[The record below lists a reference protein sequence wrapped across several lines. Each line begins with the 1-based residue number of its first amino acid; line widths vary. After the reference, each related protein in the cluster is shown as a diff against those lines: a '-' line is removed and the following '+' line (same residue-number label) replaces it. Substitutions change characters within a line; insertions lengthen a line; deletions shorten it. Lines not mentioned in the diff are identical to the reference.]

1 MSDIRLPGLFT
12 GIDTNKLISQL
23 IAAESRQLN
32 LYKKRLN
39 TWDEK
44 KDSLSTL
51 KSKLDALR
59 SNIRGLSDANKLR
72 SFKTASSDTDILTAE
87 AAYNAFEG
95 NHTVEINQLANAE
108 RWVHSDGQQYKEDLV
123 GAGVFVYS
131 YNNKETSITTTLGT
145 TLEDLVGLINNDANN
160 PGVTASL
167 LNYNNK
173 YHLVLSGNE
182 AGTDYKV
189 SVNPSNTEVWTMKN
203 TLKVDGNNA
212 TMNTKITDLDQFS
225 GSLTGGE
232 HMHITGTDRYGN
244 AIAQI
249 AQIDLNVTANTKV
262 MHLISEINDAFDG
275 KAKAVLEDGKIVLTE
290 NNYGASEISINLSWD
305 PDSVPP
311 DSSLTLPDEEAD
323 WNITQGGTTSASL
336 AGYAQ
341 DDFALTQAA
350 FDSKIKI
357 DGYPQTT
364 PVAEVQTLT
373 WSGQA
378 SAGHFHLTY
387 NGQTTGEIA
396 YGADLGTIQD
406 ALEALPNVSAGEITV
421 GDDSDMLTVDS
432 GSMTFGFT
440 APAGDVGMIAIDTS
454 ELTGL
459 SNESFAETTK
469 GDDGWIHRSSNTV
482 NDVVPG
488 VTLHLHDT
496 GTVKVNL
503 TRDIAAVKDKLNSMI
518 TAYNAMA
525 AYVKEKTGYNNVLKT
540 AGVLMG
546 DYVVSTIKTQLATPL
561 YSQTNGFIED
571 IDTFLTP
578 GHIGLELDRN
588 GMLSLDTAAFDEA
601 IAEDYTDV
609 LAIIGADKTGSSDSS
624 TIKFY
629 GASSNYTTAGTYDVK
644 AKITNHQIEYAW
656 IKLSTES
663 TYRLATFT
671 SGSNI
676 ITGNNTFNDNG
687 APVCPEN
694 GLQLSVDLS
703 QDGTYGT
710 DVNPVVVSVK
720 QGFTGAMEDMLD
732 KMLKATSG
740 SIQIDQEYT
749 GDQIKNLQDKINRE
763 EERLAK
769 KEERLKLRFATLEK
783 TLALLQNQMA
793 ALGLG

>member
-1 MSDIRLPGLFT
+1 
-12 GIDTNKLISQL
+12 
-23 IAAESRQLN
+23 
-32 LYKKRLN
+32 
-39 TWDEK
+39 
-44 KDSLSTL
+44 
-51 KSKLDALR
+51 
-59 SNIRGLSDANKLR
+59 
-72 SFKTASSDTDILTAE
+72 
-87 AAYNAFEG
+87 
-95 NHTVEINQLANAE
+95 LA
-108 RWVHSDGQQYKEDLV
+108 
-123 GAGVFVYS
+123 
-131 YNNKETSITTTLGT
+131 TI
-145 TLEDLVGLINNDANN
+145 
-160 PGVTASL
+160 
-167 LNYNNK
+167 
-173 YHLVLSGNE
+173 
-182 AGTDYKV
+182 
-189 SVNPSNTEVWTMKN
+189 
-203 TLKVDGNNA
+203 
-212 TMNTKITDLDQFS
+212 
-225 GSLTGGE
+225 
-232 HMHITGTDRYGN
+232 
-244 AIAQI
+244 
-249 AQIDLNVTANTKV
+249 
-262 MHLISEINDAFDG
+262 
-275 KAKAVLEDGKIVLTE
+275 
-290 NNYGASEISINLSWD
+290 
-305 PDSVPP
+305 
-311 DSSLTLPDEEAD
+311 
-323 WNITQGGTTSASL
+323 
-336 AGYAQ
+336 
-341 DDFALTQAA
+341 QAA
-350 FDSKIKI
+350 I
-357 DGYPQTT
+357 D
-364 PVAEVQTLT
+364 
-373 WSGQA
+373 
-378 SAGHFHLTY
+378 
-387 NGQTTGEIA
+387 
-396 YGADLGTIQD
+396 
-406 ALEALPNVSAGEITV
+406 ALPNVSAGEITV

-440 APAGDVGMIAIDTS
+440 AGAGDVGMIAIDTS

-644 AKITNHQIEYAW
+644 VKITNHQIEYAW

-740 SIQIDQEYT
+740 SIQIDQEYADDHID
-749 GDQIKNLQDKINRE
+749 GLQDKINAE

-769 KEERLKLRFATLEK
+769 KQDRLVMRYAALEK

-793 ALGLG
+793 GLGLG

>member
-1 MSDIRLPGLFT
+1 MANLNFPGLFT

-189 SVNPSNTEVWTMKN
+189 SVNPSNTEVWTMKD

-212 TMNTKITDLDQFS
+212 TMNTKITDLEFG
-225 GSLTGGE
+225 GSLAGGE
-232 HMHITGTDRYGN
+232 KIQITGTDRYGN
-244 AIAQI
+244 TIAQV
-249 AQIDLNVTANTKV
+249 DLNVTANTKV
-262 MHLISEINDAFDG
+262 MLLISEINDAFDG

-290 NNYGASEISINLSWD
+290 NNYGASDISIALTWN
-305 PDSVPP
+305 PGTG
-311 DSSLTLPDEEAD
+311 SSTLTLPDEATD
-323 WNITQGGTTSASL
+323 WNITQGGATSASL

-350 FDSKIKI
+350 LDSRIKI

-364 PVAEVQTLT
+364 PVPELQTLN

-378 SAGHFHLTY
+378 SGGHFHLTY

-406 ALEALPNVSAGEITV
+406 ALEAMPNVAVGDITV
-421 GDDSDMLTVDS
+421 EGDMLTTDS

-440 APAGDVGMIAIDTS
+440 AGAGDVGMIAIDTS

-459 SNESFAETTK
+459 SNESFAETLK

-496 GTVKVNL
+496 DTVEVNL
-503 TRDIAAVKDKLNSMI
+503 TRDIAGVKDKLNSMI
-518 TAYNAMA
+518 TTYNAMA
-525 AYVKEKTGYNNVLKT
+525 AYIQEKTGYNDVLKT

-546 DYVVSTIKTQLATPL
+546 DYVVSTIRTQLITPL

-629 GASSNYTTAGTYDVK
+629 GASSNYTTAGTYNVK
-644 AKITNHQIEYAW
+644 VKITNHQFEYAW

-676 ITGNNTFNDNG
+676 ITGNNTFNNNG

-710 DVNPVVVSVK
+710 DENPVVVSVK

>member
-23 IAAESRQLN
+23 IAIESRQLN
-32 LYKKRLN
+32 LYKKRLD
-39 TWDEK
+39 TWDER

-51 KSKLDALR
+51 ESKLDALR
-59 SNIRGLSDANKLR
+59 STIRGLSDADELR
-72 SFKTASSDTDILTAE
+72 AFKTASSDTDILTAE

-145 TLEDLVGLINNDANN
+145 TLDDLVGLINNNANN

-167 LNYNNK
+167 LYYSNK

-189 SVNPSNTEVWTMKN
+189 SVNPSNTEVWTIKD
-203 TLKVDGNNA
+203 TLKTDDGNNA
-212 TMNTKITDLDQFS
+212 TMNTKITDLYQFD
-225 GSLTGGE
+225 GSLVGGE
-232 HMHITGTDRYGN
+232 KIQITGTDRYGN
-244 AIAQI
+244 AIAQV
-249 AQIDLNVTANTKV
+249 DLNVTANTKV

-275 KAKAVLEDGKIVLTE
+275 KAKAVLEDGKIILTE
-290 NNYGASEISINLSWD
+290 NNYGSSDISIALMWSGA
-305 PDSVPP
+305 
-311 DSSLTLPDEEAD
+311 SSTLTLPDEETD

-350 FDSKIKI
+350 LDSKIKI

-396 YGADLGTIQD
+396 YDADLATIQAAID
-406 ALEALPNVSAGEITV
+406 ALPNVSAGEITV

-644 AKITNHQIEYAW
+644 VKITNHQIEYAW

-740 SIQIDQEYT
+740 SIQIDQEYADDHID
-749 GDQIKNLQDKINRE
+749 GLQDKINAE

-769 KEERLKLRFATLEK
+769 KQDRLVMRYAALEK

-793 ALGLG
+793 GLGLG

>member
-1 MSDIRLPGLFT
+1 MANLNFPGLFT

-189 SVNPSNTEVWTMKN
+189 SVNPSNTEVWTMKD

-212 TMNTKITDLDQFS
+212 TMNTKITDLEFG
-225 GSLTGGE
+225 GSLAGGE
-232 HMHITGTDRYGN
+232 KIQITGTDRYGN
-244 AIAQI
+244 TIAQV
-249 AQIDLNVTANTKV
+249 DLNVTANTKV

-290 NNYGASEISINLSWD
+290 NNYGASDISIALTWN
-305 PDSVPP
+305 PGTG
-311 DSSLTLPDEEAD
+311 SSTLTLPDEATD
-323 WNITQGGTTSASL
+323 WNITQGGATSASL

-350 FDSKIKI
+350 LDSRIKI

-364 PVAEVQTLT
+364 PVPELQTLN

-378 SAGHFHLTY
+378 SGGHFHLTY

-406 ALEALPNVSAGEITV
+406 ALEAMPNVAVGDITV
-421 GDDSDMLTVDS
+421 EGDMLTTDS

-440 APAGDVGMIAIDTS
+440 AGAGDVGMIAIDTS

-459 SNESFAETTK
+459 SNESFAETLK

-496 GTVKVNL
+496 DTVEVNL
-503 TRDIAAVKDKLNSMI
+503 TRDIAGVKDKLNSMI
-518 TAYNAMA
+518 TTYNAMA
-525 AYVKEKTGYNNVLKT
+525 AYIQEKTGYNDVLKT

-546 DYVVSTIKTQLATPL
+546 DYVVSTIRTQLITPL

-629 GASSNYTTAGTYDVK
+629 GASSNYTTAGTYNVK
-644 AKITNHQIEYAW
+644 VKITNHQFEYAW

-676 ITGNNTFNDNG
+676 ITGNNTFNNNG

-710 DVNPVVVSVK
+710 DENPVVVSVK